1 MEERV
6 GERGNRRDGEGNQG
20 DGDRLERREVRRSPS
35 PRPTPWSAAR
45 TCPPQGG
52 GRRRRRRPKL
62 RRSPPCGELSPKATE
77 GSVVGS
83 VRPRT
88 HFLLISCSR
97 RRRPLPPSQA
107 GFTPAVSERKRA
119 WPERATRSAQTPP
132 PSQGRFT
139 RPVSEKK
146 RAWPERATRSART
159 PPPSQGRFTRPV
171 SEKKRAWPER
181 ATRSAQTPP
190 PSQGRF
196 TRPVSEKKRAWPER
210 ATRSAQESGPERGGR
225 TVAGPIQGL
234 DSDSSGLVRTAAGGR
249 SGRSRGSPASNRMT
263 RSTRDEG
270 RILDGKGKRFVRS
283 PRQPRAT
290 KGRS

>member
-146 RAWPERATRSART
+146 RAWPERATRSA
-159 PPPSQGRFTRPV
+159 
-171 SEKKRAWPER
+171 
-181 ATRSAQTPP
+181 
-190 PSQGRF
+190 
-196 TRPVSEKKRAWPER
+196 
-210 ATRSAQESGPERGGR
+210 QESGPERGGR

>member
-119 WPERATRSAQTPP
+119 WPERATRSARTPP

-146 RAWPERATRSART
+146 RAWPERATRSAR
-159 PPPSQGRFTRPV
+159 
-171 SEKKRAWPER
+171 
-181 ATRSAQTPP
+181 TPP